1 MKHFLFF
8 FLIIAIIGCKGPEP
22 RKPVKVKSGSI
33 LHKSVER
40 NKDLLAKEEKQIME
54 IIKNDSMNTYISS
67 GIGSWY
73 HYISKNND
81 SDYYPQTDDLVF
93 LEYNVISLGNES
105 IYSKEHIGTITYKV
119 DKQDLFPG
127 LRNSIKLLKENE
139 SATFLFPSSL
149 AYGYHG
155 DNNKIGVNI
164 PIKST
169 ITILKIDKQ
178 KDNN

>member
-1 MKHFLFF
+1 MKHFLYF

-22 RKPVKVKSGSI
+22 RKPIKVKTGSV
-33 LHKSVER
+33 LQNSVER

-54 IIKNDSMNTYISS
+54 IIKTDSVNTYFSS

-73 HYISKNND
+73 HYINKNEE
-81 SDYYPQTDDLVF
+81 SDYYPQTDDLV
-93 LEYNVISLGNES
+93 LMEYNVISFGNDT
-105 IYSKEHIGTITYKV
+105 IYSKADIATVTYKV

-127 LRNSIKLLKENE
+127 LRNSVKLMKENE

-155 DNNKIGVNI
+155 DSNKIGINI

>member
-1 MKHFLFF
+1 MKHFLYF
-8 FLIIAIIGCKGPEP
+8 FLIISIIGCKGPEP
-22 RKPVKVKSGSI
+22 RKPIKVKTGSV
-33 LHKSVER
+33 LQNSVER

-54 IIKNDSMNTYISS
+54 IIKNDSLNTYFSS

-73 HYISKNND
+73 HYISKNEE

-93 LEYNVISLGNES
+93 MEYNVTSFANDT
-105 IYSKEHIGTITYKV
+105 IYSMADIGTVTYKV

-155 DNNKIGVNI
+155 DSNKIGINI

>member
-1 MKHFLFF
+1 MKHFLYF

-22 RKPVKVKSGSI
+22 RKPIKVKTGSV
-33 LHKSVER
+33 LQNSVER

-54 IIKNDSMNTYISS
+54 IIKTDSVNTYFSS

-73 HYISKNND
+73 HYINKNEE
-81 SDYYPQTDDLVF
+81 SDYYPQTDDLV
-93 LEYNVISLGNES
+93 LMEYNVISFGNDT
-105 IYSKEHIGTITYKV
+105 IYSKADIGTVTYKV

-127 LRNSIKLLKENE
+127 LRNSVKLMKENE

-155 DNNKIGVNI
+155 DINKIGINI

>member
-8 FLIIAIIGCKGPEP
+8 FLIIALVSCGGPEP
-22 RKPVKVKSGSI
+22 RKPVKVKTGSI
-33 LHKSVER
+33 LQKSVER

-54 IIKNDSMNTYISS
+54 IIKNDSTNTYFSS

-73 HYISKNND
+73 HYISQNND
-81 SDYYPQTDDLVF
+81 SNYYPQTDDLVIM
-93 LEYNVISLGNES
+93 EYNVVSFSNDT
-105 IYSKEHIGTITYKV
+105 IYSKEQIGTITYKV

-139 SATFLFPSSL
+139 SAKFLFPSSL

>member
-1 MKHFLFF
+1 MKQFLYI
-8 FLIIAIIGCKGPEP
+8 FLIATLVSCGGPEP
-22 RKPVKVKSGSI
+22 RKPIKAKTGSI
-33 LHKSVER
+33 IRKSVER
-40 NKDLLAKEEKQIME
+40 NKELLGMEEKQIME
-54 IIKNDSMNTYISS
+54 IIKNDSLNTYFSS

-73 HYISKNND
+73 HYIQKNDN
-81 SDYYPQTDDLVF
+81 SDYLPQTDDLVY
-93 LEYNVISLGNES
+93 LEYNMINFNNDT
-105 IYSKEHIGTITYKV
+105 IYSKEHIGTLTYKV

-139 SATFLFPSSL
+139 SATFFFPSSL

-155 DNNKIGVNI
+155 DSNKIGVNT

-178 KDNN
+178 KENN

>member
-1 MKHFLFF
+1 MKHLIFLL
-8 FLIIAIIGCKGPEP
+8 LIIAFSCCKGPEP
-22 RKPVKVKSGSI
+22 RKPVKVKTGSI
-33 LHKSVER
+33 LQKSVER

-54 IIKNDSMNTYISS
+54 IIKNDSLNTYFSS

-73 HYISKNND
+73 HYIDKND
-81 SDYYPQTDDLVF
+81 QTDYYPETDDLVT
-93 LEYNVISLGNES
+93 LQYNVLTFNNDT
-105 IYSKEHIGTITYKV
+105 IYSKEHLGTITYKV

-127 LRNSIKLLKENE
+127 LRNSIKLLKEKE

-149 AYGYHG
+149 SYGYHG
-155 DNNKIGVNI
+155 DNNKIGVNV

-169 ITILKIDKQ
+169 ITILNIDKQ